1 MGKKGSTTTLKR
13 KPAPRI
19 WPIHRKEYVWVV
31 RPSPGPHSMKNSI
44 PLAVILR
51 DILGYAETRREAKA
65 IVSQGKVKV
74 DGKVRRDDAFPV
86 GAMDVLSIQ
95 EINKNFRV
103 LPHTKGLIL
112 HPISEEEAK
121 FKLCRIENK
130 TTTKNGNILLSL
142 HDGSTLLIKVV
153 DPKNPREDIYS
164 TLDTIKISLPG
175 RQILQHVKM
184 GKNVIA
190 LVTGGKNIGRYGK
203 VVDIE
208 EAAGKK
214 RREAIVTIEDNRG
227 NSFQTIMDYVFV
239 IGGESPLIS
248 LPEALTS
255 AV

>member
-31 RPSPGPHSMKNSI
+31 RPSSGPHSMKNSI
-44 PLAVILR
+44 PLAIILR
-51 DILGYAETRREAKA
+51 DMLAYAETRKEAKT

-86 GAMDVLSIQ
+86 GIMDVLSIQ

-103 LPHTKGLIL
+103 LPHPKGLMI
-112 HPISEEEAK
+112 HPISEDEAR

-130 TTTKNGNILLSL
+130 TTTKNGNMLLNL
-142 HDGSTLLIKVV
+142 HDGSTILVKVA
-153 DPKNPREDIYS
+153 DPKNPQEDVYS
-164 TLDTIKISLPG
+164 TLDTVKISLPE

-184 GKNVIA
+184 EKNVVA
-190 LVTGGKNIGRYGK
+190 LITGGKNIGKYGK

-208 EAAGKK
+208 EAKGKK
-214 RREAIVTIEDNRG
+214 RREAIVTIQDDKG
-227 NSFQTIMDYVFV
+227 NLFQTTLNYVFV
-239 IGGESPLIS
+239 IGDESPLIS
-248 LPEALTS
+248 LPEVSTS
-255 AV
+255 VV